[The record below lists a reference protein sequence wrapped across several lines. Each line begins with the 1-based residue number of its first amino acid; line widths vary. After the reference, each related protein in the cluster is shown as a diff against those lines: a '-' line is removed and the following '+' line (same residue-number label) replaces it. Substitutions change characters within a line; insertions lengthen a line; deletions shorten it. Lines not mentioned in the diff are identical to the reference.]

1 MNILVSG
8 SLAYD
13 KIMTYPG
20 RFSDHILP
28 DKIHT
33 MSVSFVT
40 ENLSEH
46 FGGTAG
52 SISYNLAML
61 GEHPTILA
69 AAGNDFGPYRDWLE
83 HVGVELELVRI
94 IPDQPT
100 AFATIMTDRSDN
112 QITAL
117 YLGTMAES
125 CKVDAEKLP
134 TDSIAIIA
142 PGNADDMRNLPGIYR
157 AKNIPFVFD
166 PGQQVPSLSA
176 GDLRNGID
184 GAKALIVNDY
194 ELSLVIEKT
203 GWDEEEILKHAE
215 ILAVTL
221 GENGSRIR
229 TAEKTFEIPVAAT
242 DKVLDPTGAGDAYRG
257 GFLKGLIADWPLG
270 VTGRFAA
277 IVAAYAIE
285 AHGPQGHK
293 FTAHEARTRYAENFG
308 EELPS

>member
-33 MSVSFVT
+33 LSVSFVT

-52 SISYNLAML
+52 SIAYNLGLL
-61 GEHPTILA
+61 GERPTILA
-69 AAGNDFGPYRDWLE
+69 AAGNDFGPYREWLE
-83 HVGVELELVRI
+83 RAGADLSFVRVV
-94 IPDQPT
+94 PDKPT
-100 AFATIMTDRSDN
+100 AFATIMTDRGDN

-125 CKVDAEKLP
+125 CGVTADDLP
-134 TDSIAIIA
+134 RSPLAIIA
-142 PGNADDMRNLPGIYR
+142 PGNAEDMRRLPDMYR
-157 AKNIPFVFD
+157 TRKIPFIFD

-176 GDLRNGID
+176 EDLRNGID

-194 ELSLVIEKT
+194 ELSLIAEKT
-203 GWDEEEILKHAE
+203 GWDEAKILKHAE
-215 ILAVTL
+215 ILTVTL
-221 GENGSRIR
+221 GEKGSRIR
-229 TAEKTFEIPVAAT
+229 SGERRFDIPVAAVK
-242 DKVLDPTGAGDAYRG
+242 KVLDPTGAGDAYRG
-257 GFLKGLIADWPLG
+257 GFIKGLLAGWPLD
-270 VTGRFAA
+270 VVGRFAG
-277 IVAAYAIE
+277 ITAAYAIE
-285 AHGPQGHK
+285 AHGPQGHH
-293 FTAHEARTRYAENFG
+293 FTLHEARARYAQSFG